1 VAKSILC
8 YGDSIT
14 WGYNPKDGSRL
25 PPEDRWP
32 RVLEAE
38 LQGRARVVEE
48 GLNGRTVA
56 TDEPSRPYRNGLALL
71 PPLLE
76 AHAPLDAVII
86 MLGTNDSAPCYG
98 LSAGRI
104 AMNCAGL
111 IRAVQAAPS
120 GAACKL
126 LLIAP
131 PPLGALSPEMALLYA
146 GGEAVSRGLADAY
159 ATVAA
164 RFNCLFLDAG
174 KVAEASKID
183 GVHLDPPEQRKL
195 ALAVRDVVATHL

>member
-1 VAKSILC
+1 MKSILC

-25 PPEDRWP
+25 PPEHRWP
-32 RVLEAE
+32 RILETE

-48 GLNGRTVA
+48 ALNGRTAA
-56 TDEPSRPYRNGLALL
+56 TDDPAHPYRNGLSML

-111 IRAVQAAPS
+111 IRAVQAGPT
-120 GAACKL
+120 GAAPNL

-131 PPLGALSPEMALLYA
+131 PLLGALNAEMALFYA
-146 GGEAVSRGLADAY
+146 GGEAVSRGLAEAY
-159 ATVAA
+159 ATIAA
-164 RFNCLFLDAG
+164 GFNCLFLDAA
-174 KVAEASKID
+174 KVTEASKID

-195 ALAVRDVVATHL
+195 ALAVKDVIGALL